1 MVRLA
6 HDDRAKPVLGP
17 AGKPVTYDTEFA
29 ALQSAVS
36 HLCSYINGH
45 MRRDGEKASSVMAA
59 AERVFRK
66 GRMIPVERRQA

>member
-17 AGKPVTYDTEFA
+17 AGKPVTYDTEVA

-36 HLCSYINGH
+36 HLCAYINGH
-45 MRRDGEKASSVMAA
+45 LRRDGEKANAAMAA

-66 GRMIPVERRQA
+66 GKLIPVERRQA